1 MLAILLVA
9 AGLRYPGY
17 NFSLPYID
25 HVDEPAYNLAARMV
39 IDFGSA
45 KPLGMHGYPPGIITV
60 HLLLER
66 AFQNPDQPP
75 STILWLARLLSVTVS
90 LMTILLMGL
99 LGYRVATPLAG
110 LIAAW
115 LWAVSPRVVEHSRF
129 ATADPYVTFF
139 AVLALFWAISGT
151 LHDRDRWT
159 SWGVFASMMAVVFK
173 YQAIVIVPVVLLI
186 PLWRLRSLPDR
197 RRIWVNFG
205 YNLLALA
212 LFGFWLVAIY
222 PATEAHESPDWS
234 AASSKLGV
242 PSVEILRR
250 NLTQS
255 VLQPANRDLI
265 WQTGAAGLA
274 LLMLRPVRRH
284 VNWIGLG
291 TLLAGAVVWFGVV
304 SLYGWQFFRQFISAS
319 AFLTILAGTGLALFG
334 AAAAWLVERTPR
346 LVAVRHV
353 RLAGAAVALVAIAF
367 LTRRPLA
374 ASIEDTRNYLL
385 HDRRNDLAVYADS
398 SLPGG
403 PYITHSENHKTFNR
417 DWGGY
422 AGTTEF
428 PLHKVAS
435 LTDHPIEYWRE
446 QGVEYAVLAYD
457 VYDTLK
463 HTAQGL
469 TYVDQT
475 VLLKAYPPSSR
486 YRGPAMVMLA
496 LDPIQYRA
504 AGQLGPVHLIGYDID
519 RTTARPGES
528 ITFRLYWQCEGAL
541 GADYVVFNHL
551 IL

>member
-1 MLAILLVA
+1 MAVWTSRSPAVWPSRAWRYAMLAILIVA

-17 NFSLPYID
+17 DFSLPYID

-66 AFQNPDQPP
+66 TFQNPDQPP
-75 STILWLARLLSVTVS
+75 SAILWLARLLSVTMSVI
-90 LMTILLMGL
+90 TVLLMGL

-139 AVLALFWAISGT
+139 AVLALFWTISGT
-151 LHDRDRWT
+151 LHDRDRWA

-173 YQAIVIVPVVLLI
+173 YQAIVIVPIVLLI

-234 AASSKLGV
+234 AASNKLSM
-242 PSVEILRR
+242 PSVEILLR

-255 VLQPANRDLI
+255 VLHPVNRNLI
-265 WQTGAAGLA
+265 WQVGALGLA
-274 LLMLRPVRRH
+274 LLTLRPVRRH

-319 AFLTILAGTGLALFG
+319 AFLTVLAGTGL
-334 AAAAWLVERTPR
+334 V
-346 LVAVRHV
+346 
-353 RLAGAAVALVAIAF
+353 
-367 LTRRPLA
+367 
-374 ASIEDTRNYLL
+374 
-385 HDRRNDLAVYADS
+385 
-398 SLPGG
+398 
-403 PYITHSENHKTFNR
+403 
-417 DWGGY
+417 
-422 AGTTEF
+422 
-428 PLHKVAS
+428 
-435 LTDHPIEYWRE
+435 RE
-446 QGVEYAVLAYD
+446 QVRMAVIS
-457 VYDTLK
+457 T
-463 HTAQGL
+463 
-469 TYVDQT
+469 
-475 VLLKAYPPSSR
+475 
-486 YRGPAMVMLA
+486 
-496 LDPIQYRA
+496 
-504 AGQLGPVHLIGYDID
+504 PV
-519 RTTARPGES
+519 GE
-528 ITFRLYWQCEGAL
+528 
-541 GADYVVFNHL
+541 
-551 IL
+551 